1 MQYDTN
7 RAAVVLSVRE
17 LCTYALMCGDLDLRP
32 GMGSRP
38 SFERASLGAAV
49 HRKLQAEAGV
59 IYTPEVSLSHTVLF
73 HDLCFE
79 VSGRADGILATDP
92 ITVDEIKTVG
102 ARAFSLPPDP
112 MHDAQ
117 VKCYA
122 YFICCEKSLERICT
136 RLTYYRV
143 EDEKT
148 KYLTATHTKA
158 ELEEF
163 FFGLLARVEYRA
175 RILHE
180 HQTVLLPSVG
190 EGKFPFSSLRAGQ
203 DVLIKEC
210 YRDIR
215 AGKRLF
221 AEAPTGIGKTVS
233 TLYPAVRAVGEG
245 YANKIFYLTAK
256 SATRREAFSAASRI
270 FEAGS
275 HLRTVVLTA
284 REQICPNEGAKS
296 DPAGISRHCNPLDC
310 PRAKGF
316 YDRCPSA
323 VCELLS
329 KQSGYSRQTVEK
341 IAEAHH
347 ICPYEFQLELSEL
360 CDIIICDYNYVFDPQ
375 VYLRR
380 YFSSEASDGARYV
393 LLVDEAHNLADRAR
407 AMYSADLKNTDIAEV
422 WRGLPEDSPLRD
434 PLEKIN
440 ITMHGFRRLCSDS
453 LEKDDAGVERGYYL
467 NHGAIEPFHEL
478 VRNTRTVLESWLR
491 THRGDENEIAVWSL
505 SSKLKRFEVIAEYF
519 DRAFITFIEL
529 EGEMR
534 TIRLICLDPSTVL
547 DARMERAYAAVLFSA
562 TMTPIDY
569 FADILGGTKKAVKL
583 TLPSPFCEENL
594 CLAAV
599 TGISTRYEDR
609 EKSYKKLVSVIAA
622 AVSAKRGNYIVYFP
636 SYDYMEHVRKLFVEK
651 YPLLTVISQTRGM
664 NAAEKEHFLDA
675 FANDSRLRIGFCVL
689 GGSFSEGVDLPG
701 KRLIGTIIVGMGIPG
716 ISNERNILRDHYEVT
731 RECGYDYAYVYPGMN
746 RVLQAAGRVIRRE
759 DDRGVVVLVDDRYA
773 DARTQAL
780 FPDHWNCIE
789 YAGNASELAEI
800 VQDFWRKF

>member
-1 MQYDTN
+1 MKYDID
-7 RAAVVLSVRE
+7 RAAVVMSVRE
-17 LCTYALMCGDLDLRP
+17 LCAYALMGGDLDLRP
-32 GMGSRP
+32 GMGKHFSA
-38 SFERASLGAAV
+38 ERASLGAAV

-59 IYTPEVSLSHTVLF
+59 EYTPEVTLSHAVLF
-73 HDLCFE
+73 RDLCFE
-79 VSGRADGILATDP
+79 IDGRADGILKTDP
-92 ITVDEIKTVG
+92 ITVDEIKTVS

-112 MHDAQ
+112 LHDAQ

-122 YFICCEKSLERICT
+122 YFLCCERGLETVCT
-136 RLTYYRV
+136 RLTYYRI
-143 EDEKT
+143 EDERT
-148 KYLTATHTKA
+148 KYLTATHTKG
-158 ELEEF
+158 ELESF
-163 FFGLLARVEYRA
+163 FFDLLSRVEYRA

-190 EGKFPFSSLRAGQ
+190 GGRFPFSSLREGQ
-203 DVLIKEC
+203 DVLLKEC
-210 YRDIR
+210 YHDIR
-215 AGKRLF
+215 ASKRLF

-245 YANKIFYLTAK
+245 HADKIFYLTAK
-256 SATRREAFSAASRI
+256 AATRREAFSAAARI

-284 REQICPNEGAKS
+284 REQICPNEAAKR
-296 DPAGISRHCNPLDC
+296 DPTGVSRHCNPLDC
-310 PRAKGF
+310 PRARGF
-316 YDRCPSA
+316 FDRCPSA
-323 VCELLS
+323 VCEMLS
-329 KQSGYSRQTVEK
+329 TQSGYSRQTVER
-341 IAEAHH
+341 IAERYH
-347 ICPYEFQLELSEL
+347 ICPYELQLELSEL

-380 YFSSEASDGARYV
+380 YFSPEASDSARHV

-407 AMYSADLKNTDIAEV
+407 AMYSAELKNTDITEV
-422 WRGLPEDSPLRD
+422 WRALPEDSPLRET
-434 PLEKIN
+434 LEKMTV
-440 ITMHGFRRLCSDS
+440 TMHGFRRLCRDS

-478 VRNTRTVLESWLR
+478 VRLTRAELDGWLR
-491 THRGDENEIAVWSL
+491 THRGDENEIAVWTL
-505 SSKLKRFEVIAEYF
+505 SSRLKRFEVIAEYF

-547 DARMERAYAAVLFSA
+547 DARMERAHAAVLFSA
-562 TMTPIDY
+562 TLTPIDY

-583 TLPSPFCEENL
+583 TLPSPFCAENL

-622 AVSAKRGNYIVYFP
+622 VASGKHGNYIVYFP
-636 SYDYMEHVRKLFVEK
+636 SYDYMEHVRDLFVQK
-651 YPLLTVISQTRGM
+651 YPKLTVISQARGM

-675 FANDSRLRIGFCVL
+675 FENDSKLRIGFCVL

-701 KRLIGTIIVGMGIPG
+701 KRLIGTVVVGTGLPG

-731 RECGYDYAYVYPGMN
+731 RERGYDYAYVYPGMT

-759 DDRGVVVLVDDRYA
+759 DDRGVVILVDDRYA

-780 FPDHWNCIE
+780 FPDHWNHIE

-800 VQDFWRKF
+800 VREFWGKN